1 MGASKINTTEVQ
13 KIQIDHGIVYVD
25 YGETSQRLLA
35 PTRGGGEF
43 KATVTV
49 RDIEFDGRNGKTA
62 GMQVIEENA
71 ASLAVTLLGMT
82 QENLRLA
89 IPGAKAAADDTTG
102 AIKNP
107 KVGIIADDKYWKN
120 IVMFAKTLDGKYKK
134 ITIFNPMSEGEL
146 SIKTQHKAEG
156 ELGIELVAHYTLD
169 DLDGDLWEVVDAET
183 MEAAAAQAAAAAET
197 GAETGEN
204 NA

>member
-1 MGASKINTTEVQ
+1 MVTNLTKQQIES
-13 KIQIDHGIVYVD
+13 IQIDESVIFLD
-25 YGETSQRLLA
+25 YGETTERFLA

-43 KATVTV
+43 AATVTV

-107 KVGIIADDKYWKN
+107 KVGVIADDKYWKN

-156 ELGIELVAHYTLD
+156 ELSIELVAHYTLG

>member
-1 MGASKINTTEVQ
+1 M
-13 KIQIDHGIVYVD
+13 
-25 YGETSQRLLA
+25 LA

-107 KVGIIADDKYWKN
+107 KVGVIADDKYWKN

-134 ITIFNPMSEGEL
+134 LRFS
-146 SIKTQHKAEG
+146 
-156 ELGIELVAHYTLD
+156 TL
-169 DLDGDLWEVVDAET
+169 
-183 MEAAAAQAAAAAET
+183 
-197 GAETGEN
+197 
-204 NA
+204 